1 MLNDNLSTL
10 IKNFNL
16 EGTSHED
23 IKYLKSQNIYNVII
37 KGLSETY
44 LSQPINPIK
53 HLALWMLNEN
63 KSNKIKERQF
73 KDLKLKEEL
82 ITIKKNEDE
91 IKKQNL
97 IKEEK
102 ILLENEQ
109 NKQSFV
115 KSIQDSTDLEETLNS
130 VCEGAKLNTL
140 STGVYIYYFD
150 KKRKNIET
158 LDNSSAHL
166 TEEDVY
172 RILHYNNNHSFLKDK
187 FVSINEGVLN
197 DLFISSNEDN
207 KEEETNENNTSTKK
221 ENNKLNSILIEE
233 VVRSEK
239 IKFFKEPKLGCFY
252 AVDISY
258 KSSINNES
266 LQSAISVYNTFKEE
280 EANLLEEKNLKI
292 EEFKQNYP
300 DFEIENTEENKNQE
314 DIKQNQSDTIKDESI
329 NIKKKDSNKI
339 NSKVDNYNEINNA
352 QENNTADEEG
362 SNAEKDPNQIYQS
375 IIDEFESRKPEIKEF
390 EKIEKRFVFAFDTLG
405 QDRLYNNKEID
416 YIQKISKAIVNTRTE
431 QEKERLLKMRDLRID
446 NISKDKKWNEEF
458 TYEKLQE
465 LESNEYNNY
474 YNAKQSD
481 INNEISDA
489 NNSLNNN
496 IDKNNLNS
504 SNLNN
509 VVNNSDTEKNE
520 EDNKWF
526 STRFLL
532 DYLLLKH
539 ETLNKL
545 FNDFS
550 NYEFVEFDILFQN
563 ILYFVGM
570 DSIEKRQEINYEN
583 TNKLN
588 WKKARSFWTNDILHK
603 IISYNPY
610 GSKQGINIKD
620 NKILKINRLIN
631 VFESI
636 DEEKLVEYSTV
647 LKKLLDAIK
656 KSMLL

>member
-97 IKEEK
+97 ITEEK

-375 IIDEFESRKPEIKEF
+375 LIDEFESRKPEIKEF

>member
-375 IIDEFESRKPEIKEF
+375 LIDEFESRKPEIKEF